1 MMKLSEET
9 LRQEIKYKV
18 FFKDV
23 SILYS
28 WLYSSSFFKKAY
40 NPRYV
45 NSLYFD
51 TSNYDFASS
60 NMSGESK
67 RIKIRARWYGEL
79 DENFLDGFLLDTKVF
94 NFEVKR
100 KINSLSDKLNIGEI
114 KFGKKDNYL
123 NRIKS
128 IQNELDLV
136 CNNLLTLSSYKLLST
151 VFTSYERE
159 YYELDSNNNIR
170 LTIDKNISYCNSRA
184 PSDLMLVA
192 KDFIIVELKFH
203 PELRNKVNNLMK
215 DFPFRQVRSS
225 KFLSTLAQIQR
236 VSY

>member
-1 MMKLSEET
+1 VKLSEET

-18 FFKDV
+18 FLKDV
-23 SILYS
+23 SKLYA
-28 WLYSSSFFKKAY
+28 WLYSSSFFKESY

-67 RIKIRARWYGEL
+67 RIKIRARWYGGL
-79 DENFLDGFLLDTKVF
+79 NENFLNGFLSDAKVF

-114 KFGKKDNYL
+114 KFDKEDVYTD
-123 NRIKS
+123 RVAS

-136 CNNLLTLSSYKLLST
+136 SSKFFTLSAFKLFST

-159 YYELDSNNNIR
+159 YYELNGDNKIR
-170 LTIDKNISYCNSRA
+170 LTIDKNISYCNSKA
-184 PSDLMLVA
+184 PSNLLILA
-192 KDFIIVELKFH
+192 KDYLIVELKFH
-203 PELRNKVNNLMK
+203 PEQRNKVNKLMN

-225 KFLSTLAQIQR
+225 KFLASLAQLQR

>member
-1 MMKLSEET
+1 MKLSEET

-18 FFKDV
+18 FLKDI
-23 SILYS
+23 SKLYA
-28 WLYSSSFFKKAY
+28 WLYNSSFFKESY

-51 TSNYDFASS
+51 TLNYDFASS

-67 RIKIRARWYGEL
+67 RIKIRARWYSEL
-79 DENFLDGFLLDTKVF
+79 DESFLNGFLSDSKVF

-123 NRIKS
+123 GRVES
-128 IQNELDLV
+128 IQNELDVV
-136 CNNLLTLSSYKLLST
+136 CNNFLTLSTYKLLST
-151 VFTSYERE
+151 VFTNYERE
-159 YYELDSNNNIR
+159 YYELNSNNKIR
-170 LTIDKNISYCNSRA
+170 LTIDKNISYRNSNA
-184 PSDLMLVA
+184 PSDLLMLARDYV
-192 KDFIIVELKFH
+192 IVELKFH
-203 PELRNKVNNLMK
+203 PELRNKVNKLMK

-225 KFLSTLAQIQR
+225 KFLSSLAQIQR

>member
-1 MMKLSEET
+1 MKLSQET

-18 FFKDV
+18 FLKDI
-23 SILYS
+23 SILYA
-28 WLYSSSFFKKAY
+28 WLYSSSFFKESY
-40 NPRYV
+40 NPRNV

-67 RIKIRARWYGEL
+67 RMKVRARWYSEL
-79 DENFLDGFLLDTKVF
+79 DESFLDSFVSDTKVF

-114 KFGKKDNYL
+114 KFDKKDNYL
-123 NRIKS
+123 CRVES
-128 IQNELDLV
+128 IQNELDSV
-136 CNNLLTLSSYKLLST
+136 CENFLTLSACKLLST
-151 VFTSYERE
+151 VFTNYERE
-159 YYELDSNNNIR
+159 YYELNSDNKIR
-170 LTIDKNISYCNSRA
+170 LTIDKKISYFNSKA
-184 PSDLMLVA
+184 LSDLTLLS
-192 KDFIIVELKFH
+192 KDSIIVELKFH
-203 PELRNKVNNLMK
+203 PELRNKVNKLMK

-225 KFLSTLAQIQR
+225 KFLSSLAQIQR